1 MEMADILNRPLN
13 RRSFISGGLAVAGTV
28 AGAGGLLSVLDACS
42 TSSGSQ
48 SSTTTGARKRG
59 GTLTNLASINP
70 NALTKMDNLTVR
82 AALNFPD
89 AILAVRFYQPQIVL
103 IPVGFDPQ
111 SPVGTGPF
119 KLKTFTPGQ
128 RSDFVRNPDYWFS

>member
-1 MEMADILNRPLN
+1 MADILNRPLN

-59 GTLTNLASINP
+59 GTLTVGSLGNAKDTIDSQYGKSDMDAQRAVNLYDQLVYFDHRNQ
-70 NALTKMDNLTVR
+70 KMEYG
-82 AALNFPD
+82 AAQEISLSSD
-89 AILAVRFYQPQIVL
+89 AQTATIRLRQ
-103 IPVGFDPQ
+103 G
-111 SPVGTGPF
+111 
-119 KLKTFTPGQ
+119 
-128 RSDFVRNPDYWFS
+128 